1 MIWRIPETET
11 KLRALRV
18 VLLWA
23 QSLHFERC
31 SFVTITATE
40 KKYTCIFSSIT
51 PSYILEM
58 VQTKEDVLSSWWT
71 EKMKWL
77 ITRKSFH
84 ALMRITGDEIVLRD
98 IQMAALSSLDGK
110 IYMGGRIRP
119 SSHLWGRHH
128 H

>member
-1 MIWRIPETET
+1 M
-11 KLRALRV
+11 
-18 VLLWA
+18 
-23 QSLHFERC
+23 HFRYNYCHGEEIYVHI
-31 SFVTITATE
+31 FVHYAA
-40 KKYTCIFSSIT
+40 
-51 PSYILEM
+51 ILEM

-119 SSHLWGRHH
+119 SSHLWGRPHH
-128 H
+128 